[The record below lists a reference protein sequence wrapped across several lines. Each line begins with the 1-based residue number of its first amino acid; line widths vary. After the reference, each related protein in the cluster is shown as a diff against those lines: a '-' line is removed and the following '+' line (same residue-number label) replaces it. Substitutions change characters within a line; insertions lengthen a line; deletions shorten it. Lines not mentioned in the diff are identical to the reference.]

1 MATLKTVIDI
11 LQTTAE
17 AMAGLNGFIYG
28 NRSEINTLGEKNY
41 PLLLVDRN
49 IAVTSMELIGGRRV
63 YSVLF
68 QFFSLYHR
76 DLEAQDVDQDAQ
88 EALLVVA
95 EQYLKE
101 IRRRFKLDQRIR
113 VVNDTVNN
121 GDFTFNYTND
131 RLLRLQFTVPIEVFD
146 NSCNNGVFNYGVS

>member
-28 NRSEINTLGEKNY
+28 NRSEININDDKQY

-49 IAVTSMELIGGRRV
+49 VGVRSMELINGRKE
-63 YSVLF
+63 YAFLF
-68 QFFSLYHR
+68 QFCSLFHR
-76 DLEAQDVDQDAQ
+76 DVEAQENDQEQQQELLNIAQ
-88 EALLVVA
+88 
-95 EQYLKE
+95 QYLTE
-101 IRRRFKLDQRIR
+101 IRRRFKVDPRIR
-113 VVNDTVNN
+113 IIDDTVNS
-121 GDFTFNYTND
+121 GDFAFMYAND

>member
-28 NRSEINTLGEKNY
+28 NRSEININDEKQY

-49 IAVTSMELIGGRRV
+49 VQLRSFDLINGRKE
-63 YSVLF
+63 YAFLMQFCSLF
-68 QFFSLYHR
+68 HR
-76 DLEAQDVDQDAQ
+76 DLEALEDDQEQQQALMNIAQ
-88 EALLVVA
+88 
-95 EQYLKE
+95 QYLAE
-101 IRRRFKLDQRIR
+101 IRRRFKLDPRIR
-113 VVNDTVNN
+113 IIDDTVNN
-121 GDFTFNYTND
+121 GDFAFMYAND

-146 NSCNNGVFNYGVS
+146 NSCVTGVFNYGTD